1 MSNKTLRYVKAAV
14 IDYTDCTKSFSHDS
28 GYDGKLAV
36 FTNRKDL
43 FRYARC
49 VAFECLAFGS
59 HHHLAVVAEHGL
71 VKVSEMRW
79 GDPSST
85 GRKPQNDEICR
96 VTADYTDSDGVEH
109 RIQVV
114 SYEEKVIIR

>member
-14 IDYTDCTKSFSHDS
+14 IDYTDCTKSFSHNS

-49 VAFECLAFGS
+49 VAFECLAS
-59 HHHLAVVAEHGL
+59 VVAQHGL